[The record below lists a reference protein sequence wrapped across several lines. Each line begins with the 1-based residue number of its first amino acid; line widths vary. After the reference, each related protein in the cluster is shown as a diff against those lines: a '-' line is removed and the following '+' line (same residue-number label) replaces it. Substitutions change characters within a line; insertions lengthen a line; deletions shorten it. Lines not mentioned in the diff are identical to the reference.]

1 MNTAS
6 GQPQILNETTLPV
19 PAPAPVDRV
28 SRIRFQ
34 TSHWDL
40 DPAVT
45 FLNHGS
51 YGAVPRAVLEAQ
63 NRMRARMERE
73 PVRFYKVD
81 LERLMDG
88 VREVLG
94 SFLNCDPSTLAPVP
108 NATMG
113 IASIFSSTDFKP
125 GDEVL
130 LTDHEYQSGVN
141 ELDRMAKSIG
151 VKTVLAPIPFPIK
164 SQDEVFEAVMRCVTP
179 RTKLA
184 MISQITSGSSLIFPV
199 ERLVPALKAKGI
211 EVIVDGAHGPGQIP
225 VDLKALDA
233 TYYVGSLHKWMSG
246 PKGTAFL
253 QVSKEKQ
260 KSFRPVYLSS
270 RANKV
275 RHDRE
280 LFLRDFDYHG
290 TLDYSGFL
298 VVPESIAYLGR
309 LLPGGWPEL
318 MRRNHDLIVKGR
330 EIVCH
335 AIGSEVPC
343 PDSMLGTMASII
355 LPEPPQNMKGRP
367 SLYDDPLQ
375 DALIHNHGVVTPI
388 WRVGGNDRRIVRI
401 SAQAYNTLDQYE
413 TLAGALVKELQA
425 EGSLSGNS
433 SRKAG

>member
-1 MNTAS
+1 MNSAS
-6 GQPQILNETTLPV
+6 QLIDEKMLPA
-19 PAPAPVDRV
+19 PSPAPVDRV

-40 DPAVT
+40 DPAIT

-81 LERLMDG
+81 LERLTDG

-94 SFLNCDPSTLAPVP
+94 AFINCDPSTIAPVP

-113 IASIFSSTDFKP
+113 IASIFSSTDFQP
-125 GDEVL
+125 GDEIL
-130 LTDHEYQSGVN
+130 LTDHEYQSGIN
-141 ELDRMAKSIG
+141 ELDRLAKLAG
-151 VKTVLAPIPFPIK
+151 VKVVFAKIPFPIQ
-164 SQDEVFEAVMRCVTP
+164 SPDQVFDAVMKAVTP
-179 RTKLA
+179 KTKLA

-199 ERLVPALKAKGI
+199 GRIVPALKEKGI

-225 VDLKALDA
+225 VDLKELDP
-233 TYYVGSLHKWMSG
+233 TYYVGSLHKWMSA

-253 QVSKEKQ
+253 QVCKEKQ
-260 KSFRPVYLSS
+260 RSFRPVYLSS
-270 RANKV
+270 RANKI

-309 LLPGGWPEL
+309 LLPGGWSEL

-330 EIVCH
+330 DIVTK
-335 AIGSEVPC
+335 AIGAESSC

-355 LPEPPQNMKGRP
+355 LPEPPANMKGRA

-375 DALIHNHGVVTPI
+375 DALIHNHSVVTPI
-388 WRVGGNDRRIVRI
+388 WRVGGDDRRIIRI

-413 TLAGALVKELQA
+413 TLADALVKELLA
-425 EGSLSGNS
+425 EGSLTGS
-433 SRKAG
+433 SQRKAG

>member
-1 MNTAS
+1 MHLIDDKA
-6 GQPQILNETTLPV
+6 I
-19 PAPAPVDRV
+19 PAPAPVDRTT
-28 SRIRFQ
+28 RIPFQ
-34 TSHWDL
+34 TKHWDL

-63 NRMRARMERE
+63 ARVRARVERE

-81 LERLMDG
+81 LERLTDG
-88 VREVLG
+88 AREMLG
-94 SFLNCDPSTLAPVP
+94 SFLNCDPSSIAPVP

-113 IASIFSSTDFKP
+113 IASIFSSFAFSA
-125 GDEVL
+125 GDEIL
-130 LTDHEYQSGVN
+130 LTDHEYQSGIN
-141 ELDRMAKSIG
+141 ELDRLAKSAGIK
-151 VKTVLAPIPFPIK
+151 VVLAPIPFPTK
-164 SQDEVFEAVMRCVTP
+164 SQDEVFDAVMRCVTP
-179 RTKLA
+179 RTRLA

-199 ERLVPALKAKGI
+199 ERLVPALKAKGV

-225 VDLKALDA
+225 VDLKALDP
-233 TYYVGSLHKWMSG
+233 TYYVGSLHKWLSA

-253 QVSKEKQ
+253 QVSKDKQ

-270 RANKV
+270 RANKI
-275 RHDRE
+275 RDDRA

-298 VVPESIAYLGR
+298 VVPEAISYLGR

-318 MRRNHDLIVKGR
+318 YNRNHDLIVKAR
-330 EIVCH
+330 EVVCR
-335 AIGSEVPC
+335 AIGSEPAC

-355 LPEPPQNMKGRP
+355 LPEPAQNMKGRP

-375 DALIHNHGVVTPI
+375 DALIHNHSVVAPI

-401 SAQAYNTLDQYE
+401 SAQAYNTLDQYQI
-413 TLAGALVKELQA
+413 LADALVKELAA
-425 EGSLSGNS
+425 EGSLAGSA

>member
-1 MNTAS
+1 MNTSS
-6 GQPQILNETTLPV
+6 GQHAVTEPATSGSA
-19 PAPAPVDRV
+19 APADRV

-51 YGAVPRAVLEAQ
+51 YGATPRAVLEAQ
-63 NRMRARMERE
+63 NRMRARTERE

-94 SFLNCDPSTLAPVP
+94 SFINCDPTTIAPVP

-113 IASIFSSTDFKP
+113 IASIFSSTPFKA
-125 GDEVL
+125 GDEIL
-130 LTDHEYQSGVN
+130 LTDHEYQSGIN
-141 ELDRMAKSIG
+141 ELERMAKTVG
-151 VKTVLAPIPFPIK
+151 VKVVLAPIPFPIR

-199 ERLVPALKAKGI
+199 ERLVPALKARGI
-211 EVIVDGAHGPGQIP
+211 DVIVDGAHGPGQIP
-225 VDLKALDA
+225 VDLRALA
-233 TYYVGSLHKWMSG
+233 PTYYVGSLHKWLSA

-253 QVSKEKQ
+253 SVSKEKQ
-260 KSFRPVYLSS
+260 ATFRPVFLSS
-270 RANKV
+270 RANKI
-275 RHDRE
+275 RHDRD

-298 VVPESIAYLGR
+298 VVPEAIAYISR

-318 MRRNHDLIVKGR
+318 YRRNHEMVVKGR
-330 EIVCH
+330 EIVCR
-335 AIGSEVPC
+335 AIGAEPPC
-343 PDSMLGTMASII
+343 PDSMLGSMASII
-355 LPEPPQNMKGRP
+355 LPEPAANMKGRP

-388 WRVGGNDRRIVRI
+388 WRVGGNDRRIIRI

-413 TLAGALVKELQA
+413 TLAEALVKELRA
-425 EGSLSGNS
+425 EGSLPANS
-433 SRKAG
+433 QRKAG